1 MVVLPESGWDMMA
14 RLRRRLISMRG
25 AALSLD
31 ISDDSAVEEWRAVIL
46 LLLLGRWRVCLVGV

>member
-1 MVVLPESGWDMMA
+1 MMA

-46 LLLLGRWRVCLVGV
+46 LLLLGRWHVCLVGV